1 MGARDNRDPEH
12 LGFVLRGIK
21 FIDDRIANPA
31 YGLLL
36 LTALLMAFLQ
46 YSIGTSWILIG
57 LGIFIVLAI
66 GSSAG
71 YTPALKKQIEVLDRD
86 GPAGAEYKAL
96 DSRATG
102 IGMFLSVLAIAAV
115 FVMVYKPQTAASQAA
130 TLLLTV
136 TTITGVRR
144 IRPAGR
150 GQSPSDVLAMIS
162 FITSSVPAPMR
173 IRRESRK

>member
-1 MGARDNRDPEH
+1 MWWFLLLKTVHILAAITAVGSNLTYGAWGARGKRDPDH

-36 LTALLMAFLQ
+36 LTGLLMAFLQ

-66 GSSAG
+66 GGGAG
-71 YTPALKKQIEVLDRD
+71 YTPTLKKQIEVLDRD
-86 GPAGAEYKAL
+86 GSSSAEYKAL

-102 IGMFLSVLAIAAV
+102 IGMFLGVLAIAAV
-115 FVMVYKPQTAASQAA
+115 FVMVYKP
-130 TLLLTV
+130 
-136 TTITGVRR
+136 
-144 IRPAGR
+144 
-150 GQSPSDVLAMIS
+150 
-162 FITSSVPAPMR
+162 
-173 IRRESRK
+173 